1 MGWAARVPPA
11 YLRRVRCR
19 HANRSAARPR
29 GLGANRYDQ
38 GSSLCDRR
46 DGSGRHDRLLSDLLS
61 GPVNPA
67 LAEHYGVSLSAAG
80 WISGAF
86 GLSYA
91 LGFLIFGPLSD
102 SFGRRRMMVWGIAP
116 LVITTAALWQAGSFE
131 SIIVLRIVQGFAA
144 ATFTPTAIAYVAET
158 IPEKLRPT
166 ALAIVGGSFLMS
178 TLLGQI
184 FGSAFGGSG
193 DLTTIFVLSTAV
205 YAILGI
211 ALILLPA
218 EPRKLGSIAPAQV
231 YRALPHLLRHPFLA
245 RGFVI
250 GLTILFSFVGY
261 YAAISIH
268 LGDVVRDA
276 GFDMIEI
283 RYFGLPGLALT
294 FFAGII
300 IRRFTAARVARTGF
314 IIAAL
319 GLVIS
324 GATSTGTLRQRRRT
338 RNGAPTSPTSGLPRD
353 GSISPYSSTSSHDV
367 SSAGQSATG

>member
-1 MGWAARVPPA
+1 
-11 YLRRVRCR
+11 
-19 HANRSAARPR
+19 
-29 GLGANRYDQ
+29 
-38 GSSLCDRR
+38 
-46 DGSGRHDRLLSDLLS
+46 
-61 GPVNPA
+61 
-67 LAEHYGVSLSAAG
+67 
-80 WISGAF
+80 
-86 GLSYA
+86 
-91 LGFLIFGPLSD
+91 
-102 SFGRRRMMVWGIAP
+102 MMVWGIAP

-353 GSISPYSSTSSHDV
+353 GAISPYSSTSSHDV